1 MKTIVCL
8 LALAFV
14 ASVCAIPRSTN
25 RCANEPSGTI
35 LPSLQCQFYVVCQN
49 GQEHQVRCQ
58 PMGTFFDVNRMV
70 CDSRPSVTCWD
81 GVVTTTTTTTTT
93 TEAPVTTEESTTVE
107 PTTEAIETTAEE
119 IVTEEATTEEV
130 PEETTV
136 EEIVTEESTTGEPAT
151 TAAPPNF
158 TEMCRGVVVDI
169 LPHPTDC
176 TQFVVCVMGRYQL
189 EQCDEGQIFYP
200 MVRICGVG
208 NPDQCEA

>member
-14 ASVCAIPRSTN
+14 ASVSALPRSTN

-70 CDSRPSVTCWD
+70 CDSRPSVTSHHWKK
-81 GVVTTTTTTTTT
+81 
-93 TEAPVTTEESTTVE
+93 P
-107 PTTEAIETTAEE
+107 P
-119 IVTEEATTEEV
+119 V